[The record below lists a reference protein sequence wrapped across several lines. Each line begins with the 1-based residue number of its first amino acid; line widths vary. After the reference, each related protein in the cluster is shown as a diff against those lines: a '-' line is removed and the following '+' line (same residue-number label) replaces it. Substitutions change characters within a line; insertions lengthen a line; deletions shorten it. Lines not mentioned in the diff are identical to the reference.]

1 MVMATAG
8 NKCHEPCREASAAAL
23 AWLSSDDAQS
33 GTSSQL
39 QSLLLA
45 VQDGILT
52 HLPLPLRGAVGPALR
67 CYVHFW
73 TKSDSCPYD
82 TRLHMQQGRWYV
94 SSA

>member
-1 MVMATAG
+1 MLKHLLVKHLFTSSGLVMVTNTTG

-52 HLPLPLRGAVGPALR
+52 HLPLPLRGADATALR
-67 CYVHFW
+67 C
-73 TKSDSCPYD
+73 
-82 TRLHMQQGRWYV
+82 
-94 SSA
+94 